1 MAFDRRILIADDDP
15 EVLLGAS
22 ELMHA
27 LGLAV
32 LRAGDGDQ
40 ALALFRSS
48 GPVHLALLD
57 VHMPQRGGLE
67 LFQIMRSEAPELP
80 CIFWSGDA
88 TEAIERTALRAGASA
103 FLHKP
108 VKPEVLRG
116 EVCRVLDHF
125 WS

>member
-22 ELMHA
+22 ELMTA
-27 LGLAV
+27 LGLEV
-32 LRAGDGDQ
+32 LSAGDGDQ
-40 ALALFRSS
+40 ALALFRSNR
-48 GPVHLALLD
+48 PVHLALLD
-57 VHMPQRGGLE
+57 VHMPLRGGLE
-67 LFQIMRSEAPELP
+67 LFSIMRSEAPDLP